1 MNKAILLLLSLLI
14 IETIQQTTVKVD
26 QNQEP
31 FQQFDNALK
40 RTLAQN
46 EQKPE
51 EIEMIKRLKKQIV
64 IWTSIVLGLALYFT
78 VMALIDMPNPKSS
91 ILYAKYDTTRGQN
104 EL

>member
-14 IETIQQTTVKVD
+14 IETIQQTTVKVA

-51 EIEMIKRLKKQIV
+51 EIEMIKRLQKQIV